1 MKSKFGTKLISG
13 AGLGALAALI
23 VYLLSEFILPK
34 LFYSFEAR
42 TYDNRVVRS
51 IQDVKSQSI
60 DDIVIIDI
68 DGRSE
73 SELGRFQQWPRE
85 YYSKMIAYLAES
97 GAAMIGVDIIVVKD
111 LRDPAADQEL
121 VRTVKNAG
129 NVFNALYFEREDSI
143 SWRYKMTSV
152 PEEFEWQ
159 RFAEVLPE
167 NVSRHFVN
175 EDRIGNEFYS
185 LLNSGY
191 SLGHVNFRAE
201 VDGVV
206 RKIHLYSNFLDHSYP
221 SLAFNMFKSL
231 TQTDSIIFDLGE
243 NVRLFSDGNLVR
255 EIPVDDDG
263 NMIINWQ
270 GNFQTYRYI
279 SFYDVLKKRVPGE
292 YFKNKIIL
300 IGTSLPGLFDLR
312 STPFNP
318 VFPGVEI
325 HANILY
331 TLLSGDFVTKMS
343 PMETFIFL
351 LALGVI
357 IGIII
362 AFLSPI
368 WSVIIIFLVG
378 FVHVVTA
385 YLWYWESQFW
395 IPIVDPVL
403 TLVATFTLIYLYRYN
418 TEEKGKRFI
427 KQTFSHFVTQS
438 VVDELLDNPDKI
450 KLGGE
455 KKECTV
461 FFSDVKGFTTISEQ
475 LTPEALV
482 RLLNEYLTEMT
493 NIVFKHD
500 GMLDK
505 YEGDAIMAVFGAP
518 ISHGNHALKAC
529 ATAIE
534 MQQQLVKLRDLW
546 SKQGRPQIFARC
558 GLNSGPM
565 VVGNMGSETRFDYT
579 VMGDAVNLGARLES
593 ANKQYG
599 TSIMIGENTYQ
610 ETKEGIIV
618 RELDLLRVKGKTE
631 PVKVYE
637 LVGLTEIGIPA
648 KKQQIIDIFAQG
660 FKYYLGQEWE
670 SALKYFKRAQTIDSK
685 DGPSLTYIKR
695 CERFIQTPP
704 PHDWDGVFT
713 MQTK

>member
-1 MKSKFGTKLISG
+1 MKSKFGTKVIAG
-13 AGLGALAALI
+13 AGIGALSALI
-23 VYLLSEFILPK
+23 VYLLSGFLLPE

-42 TYDNRVVRS
+42 TYDNRVVKS
-51 IQDVKSQSI
+51 IQDVPSQSI
-60 DDIVIIDI
+60 DDIVIVDI

-73 SELGRFQQWPRE
+73 SELGRFQQWPRS
-85 YYSKMIAYLAES
+85 YYSDMIRYLAES
-97 GAAMIGVDIIVVKD
+97 GAAMIGVDIIIVKD

-121 VRTVKNAG
+121 IRTMNQAG

-143 SWRYKMTSV
+143 SWRYKMTQI

-159 RFAEVLPE
+159 RFAQILPE
-167 NVSRHFVN
+167 NVSNNFLS
-175 EDRIGNEFYS
+175 EDRIGNDFFP

-191 SLGHVNFRAE
+191 SLGHVNFRPDI
-201 VDGVV
+201 DGVV
-206 RKIHLYSNFLDHSYP
+206 RKIHLYTNFIDHSYP
-221 SLAFNMFKSL
+221 SLAFNMFMNL
-231 TQTDSIIFDLGE
+231 TGTDSMSFDLGD
-243 NVRLFSDGNLVR
+243 NVSMYASGNLVR
-255 EIPVDDDG
+255 KIPVDKSG
-263 NMIINWQ
+263 NMIINWS
-270 GNFQTYRYI
+270 GDFQTYRYI
-279 SFYDVLKKRVPGE
+279 SFYDVLKKRVDSQ
-292 YFKNKIIL
+292 YFQNKIIL

-318 VFPGVEI
+318 TFPGVEI

-331 TLLSGDFVTKMS
+331 TLLSGDFISKVTGMNA
-343 PMETFIFL
+343 FL
-351 LALGVI
+351 LSVILGIVLGVI
-357 IGIII
+357 ISLLSPLWSIILVILSGIIHVLTVYI
-362 AFLSPI
+362 YFLEAN
-368 WSVIIIFLVG
+368 V
-378 FVHVVTA
+378 
-385 YLWYWESQFW
+385 W
-395 IPIVDPVL
+395 IPVVDPLL
-403 TLVATFTLIYLYRYN
+403 TLVLTFSLIYIYKYN

-427 KQTFSHFVTQS
+427 KETFSHFVTHS
-438 VVDELLDNPDKI
+438 VVEELLDNPDKI

-461 FFSDVKGFTTISEQ
+461 FFSDVAGFTTISEQ

-529 ATAIE
+529 AAAIE
-534 MQQQLVKLRDLW
+534 MQEQLVKLREMW
-546 SKQGRPQIFARC
+546 GRQGRPQLHARC
-558 GLNSGPM
+558 GLNSGQM

-593 ANKQYG
+593 ANKQYR

-610 ETKEGIIV
+610 KAKEGIIA

-637 LVGLTEIGIPA
+637 LVGLTETGIPA
-648 KKQQIIDIFAQG
+648 KKQQVLDIFNKG
-660 FKYYLGQEWE
+660 FEYYLEQNWE
-670 SALKYFKRAQTIDSK
+670 LAIKYFTQVQMIDST
-685 DGPSLTYIKR
+685 DGPAKTYLKR
-695 CERFIQTPP
+695 CNQFAQTPP
-704 PHDWDGVFT
+704 PADWDGVFT